1 MRQIT
6 QIATY
11 AGDLYHVVSEPG
23 DGTRY
28 DFVVLRQYDDFTFM
42 PCKSTF
48 RYPQRINFYDIP
60 DSVLTS
66 DFAEIAKKEQCNP
79 HTVVECCK
87 VAKIIHK
94 GTPDYSDE

>member
-1 MRQIT
+1 MRQIDYIT
-6 QIATY
+6 HCN
-11 AGDLYHVVSEPG
+11 GKLYHVVSEPG

-28 DFVVLRQYDDFTFM
+28 DFIVLRQYDDFTFM
-42 PCKSTF
+42 PCESTF
-48 RYPQRINFYDIP
+48 RYPQRINFYNIP

-79 HTVVECCK
+79 HTLVECCK
-87 VAKIIHK
+87 VANIIHK